1 MSATTLIYIVGL
13 SIASMA
19 FIFMFMLIRKVEI
32 TEEKILKI
40 LKEDV
45 EKIKKAKS
53 DDELK
58 ELIRSLPK
66 KKKAKLKTLF
76 ESQDLYEAMKHIKK
90 HILKVNPEEDLN
102 ANRD

>member
-1 MSATTLIYIVGL
+1 MSATGLIYTVGL

-40 LKEDV
+40 LQEDV
-45 EKIKKAKS
+45 EKIKEVKS

-66 KKKAKLKTLF
+66 KKKEKLKTLF
-76 ESQDLYEAMKHIKK
+76 ESQDLYEAMNHIKK

-102 ANRD
+102 ANQD